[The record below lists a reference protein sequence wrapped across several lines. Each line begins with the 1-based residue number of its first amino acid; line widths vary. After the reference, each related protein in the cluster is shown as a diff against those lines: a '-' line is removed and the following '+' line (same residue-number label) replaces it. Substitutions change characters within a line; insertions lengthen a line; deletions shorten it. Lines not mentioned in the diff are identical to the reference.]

1 MKKIFLLMF
10 FLFIFVSCDE
20 EGLID
25 EEIQVVRDTIDTMY
39 AVSETHSEENIRELK
54 LLLPSAVE
62 ILNKYFMI
70 SQMPVV
76 SSQYWNSVHGN
87 TPDEVRQDEEGLQ
100 VMRTLGENMA
110 WLLRSIEAGRV
121 AGVRGPRVEPKVK
134 TNFIR

>member
-62 ILNKYFMI
+62 ILNKYSVQELPEETREIFQNLNLEFI
-70 SQMPVV
+70 S
-76 SSQYWNSVHGN
+76 
-87 TPDEVRQDEEGLQ
+87 
-100 VMRTLGENMA
+100 A
-110 WLLRSIEAGRV
+110 SIILEDAGYYISDF
-121 AGVRGPRVEPKVK
+121 VEME
-134 TNFIR
+134 